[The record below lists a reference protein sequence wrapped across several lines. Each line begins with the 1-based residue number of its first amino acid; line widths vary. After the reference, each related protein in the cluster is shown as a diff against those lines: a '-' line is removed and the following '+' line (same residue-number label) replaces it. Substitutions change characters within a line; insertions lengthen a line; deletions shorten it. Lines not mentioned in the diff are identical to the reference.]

1 MTYLMYKM
9 TNLWEDFLNKE
20 DIHTSEL
27 WEQIDID
34 LKTNGWKAN
43 NLSSKRLIIKCIK
56 MLNE

>member
-1 MTYLMYKM
+1 MTYLMQM

-34 LKTNGWKAN
+34 LKIMDGSKY
-43 NLSSKRLIIKCIK
+43 LSQTTYYQCIK

>member
-1 MTYLMYKM
+1 M

-20 DIHTSEL
+20 DIHTFEL

-43 NLSSKRLIIKCIK
+43 NLSTNDLL
-56 MLNE
+56 LNA